1 MKIPDWEV
9 KVKFKNFA
17 EYLIEFESLRYLWAA
32 SKPGNF
38 GLAVPLNA
46 ETMDIL
52 RGSEVTFLFKG
63 EEAFTG
69 KITNKIPNFDS
80 KIITFEG
87 LDWPGL
93 MNERQIS
100 FMSYDKSGYSW
111 ADGPADDSWNYAG
124 GDTGVP
130 GMIQDMEGA
139 ELILLL
145 LRHYTGRDITDTEF
159 GDPEDMPYVDR
170 SITRKQWI
178 FEGETLTQSIEKV
191 AKVMQASDLRFGYN
205 FWVDGKKNWW
215 LRRYGDQVYSKQM
228 NAKWSPPKEDVSTII
243 NHLHFIGG
251 IATPF
256 PSDRE
261 SLTDMPAFGLL
272 ATNNGLNNL
281 KVPTAAS
288 KGWGC
293 WISPRMYYS
302 GCGESTGNDTVE
314 VETTSD
320 KGFVTGANE
329 VALVV
334 THNRNQGFSSGNNLS
349 FGVFYQINNSNADFR
364 DENYPDGQLRNWS
377 DRHQL
382 DERKSHR
389 LRTISFY
396 IRIATAENE
405 WSPREGSFKLKVY
418 TKEPSFVSNKYPTYK
433 NANCCME
440 EKDDVYELELIEL
453 FNNYI
458 LKNTPAGSG
467 DQSPWVR
474 VLIVLDKH
482 ITTASDA
489 DRPWIIGQAGS
500 GSGITDIDGSY
511 DSALTVTAT
520 LDVFSG
526 ETPNPEDIWGFGIE
540 ASLCPISTATPGWFA
555 IDHLFLGF
563 GEIEVERWDDISMQA
578 NRHVEKW
585 IQDRKC
591 HAWPRAEHL
600 ADVLLDSMKYAQKS
614 REGILRYFNPELR
627 PNLLIPIREYGTE
640 WLYVLNQIA
649 VSVTPQG
656 TNMKLTVGS
665 PQPDPDDLFEFY
677 ELQRSNME
685 SGGAGR
691 EVFNWVTNSKCYTNC
706 ERYCQFACLSDWSA
720 SYLRGGSICQTAR
733 EVTCLRCELA
743 SELNPCVVS
752 CLKYSQIAAI
762 SQRAPGERT
771 GVDNTLLMGDGYL
784 TGVIPEKAVTEPK
797 VDAIIPFGCR
807 QTRERY

>member
-1 MKIPDWEV
+1 MKISDWEV

-69 KITNKIPNFDS
+69 KITNKIPNFES

-93 MNERQIS
+93 MSERQIS
-100 FMSYDKSGYSW
+100 FMSYDKTGYSW
-111 ADGPADDSWNYAG
+111 ASGAADDSWDYAG
-124 GDTGVP
+124 GTTGVP
-130 GMIQDMEGA
+130 GMIQDLEGA

-145 LRHYTGRDITDTEF
+145 LRHFTGRDINDTEF
-159 GDPEDMPYVDR
+159 GDPTNMPYVDR

-191 AKVMQASDLRFGYN
+191 AKVMQASNLRFGYN

-215 LRRYGDQVYSKQM
+215 LRRYGDQVYSKRM

-261 SLTDMPAFGLL
+261 SLTDYSFSDVDAIK
-272 ATNNGLNNL
+272 AENRIDYEEAI
-281 KVPTAAS
+281 PTSAS

-293 WISPRMYYS
+293 WVKRS
-302 GCGESTGNDTVE
+302 GYDSSGHGYIQVE
-314 VETTSD
+314 GD
-320 KGFVTGANE
+320 GDLGFVTGADEKSLHITMHQATE
-329 VALVV
+329 VDS
-334 THNRNQGFSSGNNLS
+334 RRYSMGFYYS
-349 FGVFYQINNSNADFR
+349 INNSNSEYKDS
-364 DENYPDGQLRNWS
+364 NYPDGELRNWS
-377 DRHQL
+377 NRHQL
-382 DERKSHR
+382 NDRKSHR
-389 LRTISFY
+389 VMTLTFY
-396 IRIATAENE
+396 IRADLF
-405 WSPREGSFKLKVY
+405 EGDICGAKLKIY
-418 TKEPSFVSNKYPTYK
+418 TGGSQTFPPTE
-433 NANCCME
+433 NPAT
-440 EKDDVYELELIEL
+440 DVYETSEYVYDLDIID
-453 FNNYI
+453 I
-458 LKNTPAGSG
+458 LSKYKDKMTGWDNDEAIYE
-467 DQSPWVR
+467 WMR
-474 VLIVLDKH
+474 VSIVFHED
-482 ITTASDA
+482 
-489 DRPWIIGQAGS
+489 
-500 GSGITDIDGSY
+500 
-511 DSALTVTAT
+511 
-520 LDVFSG
+520 LDVGTYAELKTESCPAPPSGGDIRYKIEAIFEQGGNLDVLARWNNFSDKNL
-526 ETPNPEDIWGFGIE
+526 PDPEDVWGFGIE
-540 ASLCPISTATPGWFA
+540 FTTDLDSGDYISLAF
-555 IDHLFLGF
+555 DHIFFGF

-614 REGILRYFNPELR
+614 RTGTLRYFNPELR

-665 PQPDPDDLFEFY
+665 PQPDPDELFEFY
-677 ELQRSNME
+677 ELQRVNME

-691 EVFNWVTNSKCYTNC
+691 GVFNWAANSKCQTNC
-706 ERYCQFACLSDWSA
+706 ERYCQFACLSDWSP
-720 SYLRGGSICQTAR
+720 SYKRGGSICQTAR
-733 EVTCLRCELA
+733 EITCLRCEMA

-762 SQRAPGERT
+762 SQRPPAERT
-771 GVDNTLLMGDGYL
+771 DVDNTLLMGDGYL
-784 TGVIPEKAVTEPK
+784 TGVIPEKPVAEKKEPSLPLK
-797 VDAIIPFGCR
+797 CR
-807 QTRERY
+807 VRTREVY

>member
-9 KVKFKNFA
+9 SVQFKNFA
-17 EYLIEFESLRYLWAA
+17 EYLIDFESLRYVWAA

-38 GLAVPLNA
+38 GLVVPLNT

-69 KITNKIPNFDS
+69 KITNKMPDFES
-80 KIITFEG
+80 GVITLEG

-100 FMSYDKSGYSW
+100 FMSYDFAGYEW
-111 ADGPADDSWNYAG
+111 AGGSADDSWSYAG
-124 GDTGVP
+124 GATGVP

-145 LRHYTGRDITDTEF
+145 LRHFTGKDINDTEF
-159 GDPEDMPYVDR
+159 GDPTDMPYVDR

-191 AKVMQASDLRFGYN
+191 AKVMQASNLRFGYN
-205 FWVDGKKNWW
+205 FWVDGKKKWW
-215 LRRYGDQVYSKQM
+215 LRRYGDQMYSKRM
-228 NAKWSPPKEDVSTII
+228 NALWSPPKEDVSTII

-261 SLTDMPAFGLL
+261 SLTDMVAFDLTAMNDG
-272 ATNNGLNNL
+272 TNNL
-281 KVPTAAS
+281 KVPTAGS

-293 WISPRMYYS
+293 WISPRINNNDGSESS
-302 GCGESTGNDTVE
+302 GTDTIK
-314 VETTSD
+314 VETTAD
-320 KGFVTGANE
+320 RGFVTGPNE
-329 VALVV
+329 VALVG
-334 THNRNQGFSSGNNLS
+334 THNRTSTGTMVCYGIY
-349 FGVFYQINNSNADFR
+349 YQINNANADFR
-364 DENYPDGQLRNWS
+364 DENYPDGELRNWS

-382 DERKSHR
+382 DTRRSHR

-396 IRIATAENE
+396 LRIDGGTTDWHPEN
-405 WSPREGSFKLKVY
+405 GSFKLKIY
-418 TKEPSFVSNKYPTYK
+418 TKEPSFVANKYPTYK
-433 NANCCME
+433 NPNYCME
-440 EKDDVYELELIEL
+440 EKDDVYELNLIGI
-453 FNNYI
+453 FNNYV
-458 LKNTPAGSG
+458 LKNLQTGTG

-474 VLIVLDKH
+474 ILIVFDKH
-482 ITTASDA
+482 ITVAVDA
-489 DRPWIIGQAGS
+489 VQGGVGGGT
-500 GSGITDIDGSY
+500 GSGIIDIDGDWS
-511 DSALTVTAT
+511 SSLTVTAT

-540 ASLCPISTATPGWFA
+540 SNVLTKGTGTYSWFA

-600 ADVLLDSMKYAQKS
+600 ANVLLDSMKYAQKS
-614 REGILRYFNPELR
+614 RMGTLRYFNPELR
-627 PNLLIPIREYGTE
+627 PNLLIPIEEYGTE
-640 WLYVLNQIA
+640 WLYVLNQIE
-649 VSVTPQG
+649 VNVNTQG
-656 TNMKLTVGS
+656 TAMKLTVGS
-665 PQPDPDDLFEFY
+665 PQPDPDELFEFY
-677 ELQRSNME
+677 DLQRVNME

-691 EVFNWVTNSKCYTNC
+691 EVFDWVANSKCWTNC

-720 SYLRGGSICQTAR
+720 SYLRGGSVCQTAR
-733 EVTCLRCELA
+733 EVTCLRCEMA

-762 SQRAPGERT
+762 SQRPPAERT
-771 GVDNTLLMGDGYL
+771 DVDNTLLMGEGYS
-784 TGVIPEKAVTEPK
+784 TGVVPEKAVSDPK
-797 VDAIIPFGCR
+797 KPVEEWRPPKCHK
-807 QTRERY
+807 TREYY